1 MFGNTIAM
9 AQKSLDYLWKKQEV
23 TSNNIS
29 NVNTPGYKVKS
40 VSFEEEFNNRLRA
53 ASGLKDKNA
62 MQQAISGSDYLVYTE
77 YDSSARVDENN
88 VNIDVE
94 GTQLLRTTLHY
105 QYLLQSVT
113 GDIKRYQ
120 TAIKGQ

>member
-9 AQKSLDYLWKKQEV
+9 ASKSLDYLWKQQEV
-23 TSNNIS
+23 TSDNIA
-29 NVNTPGYKVKS
+29 NVDTPGYKKKR
-40 VSFEEEFNNRLRA
+40 VSFEEVYRQRLRA
-53 ASGLKDKNA
+53 ASETNDNTKVRE
-62 MQQAISGSDYLVYTE
+62 AIEGTDYLVYSR
-77 YDSSARVDENN
+77 DDSARVDENN

-94 GTQLLRTTLHY
+94 NTELARTTLHY

-113 GDIKRYQ
+113 NDVKRYQ